1 LILTILAWACT
12 RDRPPADAPGRLI
25 RAQQV
30 ESVPGIR
37 VWQVLYHSR
46 SVDNRPIQ
54 VSGLVLAPEE
64 GSEPASRT
72 VVAWG
77 HGSEGLGD
85 QCAPSRFPVE
95 NAKLPIL
102 RELVARGYVIAATD
116 YEGLGTPG
124 THPWLVG
131 QSEGRGMLDAVRAAG
146 EIKDT
151 GASKRFVALGVSQGG
166 GAALFAGE
174 LRPAYAPDLE
184 LLGVVA
190 VAPAA
195 ELVALASQRTTAF
208 FGATVMGVFGFSAA
222 YPQLPVEAILAPE
235 VIAQRNWVENQC
247 AEQIIQRFRGVPL
260 ELLRADPGSVAS
272 WTAVLTLNTP
282 GNTATL
288 KPVLVIHGDRDEVV
302 PVAVSE
308 VLMERLCSKRV
319 IAELRRYPG
328 ADHASVIVE
337 AQDEI
342 TSWIDERSKGSSAA
356 SSCR

>member
-1 LILTILAWACT
+1 
-12 RDRPPADAPGRLI
+12 
-25 RAQQV
+25 
-30 ESVPGIR
+30 
-37 VWQVLYHSR
+37 
-46 SVDNRPIQ
+46 
-54 VSGLVLAPEE
+54 
-64 GSEPASRT
+64 
-72 VVAWG
+72 
-77 HGSEGLGD
+77 
-85 QCAPSRFPVE
+85 
-95 NAKLPIL
+95 
-102 RELVARGYVIAATD
+102 
-116 YEGLGTPG
+116 
-124 THPWLVG
+124 
-131 QSEGRGMLDAVRAAG
+131 M
-146 EIKDT
+146 
-151 GASKRFVALGVSQGG
+151 
-166 GAALFAGE
+166 FAGE

-235 VIAQRNWVENQC
+235 VIAQRGGVENQC

-272 WTAVLTLNTP
+272 WTAVLTMNTP

-288 KPVLVIHGDRDEVV
+288 KPVLVIHGERDEVV
-302 PVAVSE
+302 PFAVSE
-308 VLMERLCSKRV
+308 VLMERLCSKGV
-319 IAELRRYPG
+319 TAELRRYPR

-342 TSWIDERSKGSSAA
+342 TSWIDERSKVSSAA